1 MSESKEEMDYDY
13 TQPQEP
19 EVEQPVGAA
28 ATEKQ
33 SVDAEDEDE
42 EGEIKS
48 NDDVNDNDNSGTTSE
63 SGASDPPKP
72 AAPEKNTE
80 DDVAGEESSPKTTP
94 DADAD
99 EPNEPDD
106 EKESESAMNVDVDT
120 NTKDADVD
128 VDQEQTK
135 ESEVESKV
143 GEEGDTTN
151 QEDNTDAQYEKS
163 YSTRGRAGA
172 TTDTASE
179 PLERLARDALS
190 DFAKEKETPIS
201 AGASF
206 LSDALTEEER
216 RTRTRYLPEVEG
228 MHVLRKNEIKGDL
241 ALARSIQSSSGAA
254 GTLATSKA
262 KAKRAREEDE
272 MEGVEEEGVAPSE
285 DDRTSSDISRL
296 GAKTSE
302 SGTSAVIV
310 PSMAFVA
317 PPASS
322 NGDGASAGSK
332 RDKPLPHEV
341 DSVTAFNPPRPP
353 ESIGA
358 KKKHRMLRWERRPAD
373 IEVDL
378 SNYRKTVN
386 RTREELKNAE
396 SERDRIETAENHLRR
411 HFFNHLKCL
420 NEEWVQLNEELAV
433 AHQDCVNAA
442 DLLTSRTRSRGA
454 GKGSYAMKDVLGVL
468 RSRGAEIDE
477 KGLSL
482 DNAPSLATESNIPG
496 VGGVGAR
503 SCKDWDN
510 STVIAPGK
518 VGAAWIMPGDKIKS
532 PYGVGTVVAVYSAAG
547 LDVKE
552 APHADLKIKTSVA
565 KAPSRSDS
573 KDISDTP
580 MPDADSAKSESKEME
595 SKSGAGPKSDDSVSG
610 TKKQRQAA
618 KKKSSEAPGSKT
630 SLENMLAPR
639 VAVRMPYGIGFF
651 NLDACVSMEDASRY
665 SDSRL
670 ASRWKGMVETAATF
684 GATLDIEAMANIP
697 AVEYAG
703 DAMDTSGTAVV
714 DEMTGIVEDTR
725 PTKKG
730 GTPRL
735 VPFGSG
741 LLPTASGRGSLV
753 ANIGLVELDSELN
766 LALSE
771 GAGATGL
778 PDNTGVPKDVRTIEV
793 KRQEYLDLQARVLQV
808 RNELYRQRRNRML
821 NERTFAATQ
830 ERSARVEA
838 LVSEMRSDLK
848 SLKSRLDDEIRELGI
863 SERQAENLLTSF
875 YLSLDSRLSGQASPP
890 KRPRKHHSDV
900 DVNDD
905 DDMEEEVMESIL
917 PEKGSSKQ

>member
-1 MSESKEEMDYDY
+1 MSESKEMDYGY

-19 EVEQPVGAA
+19 EVDQPVGVAA
-28 ATEKQ
+28 AEKQ
-33 SVDAEDEDE
+33 PVDAEDEDE

-48 NDDVNDNDNSGTTSE
+48 NDDANGNDNSGTTSE
-63 SGASDPPKP
+63 SASVSPKP
-72 AAPEKNTE
+72 AVPEKSPE
-80 DDVAGEESSPKTTP
+80 GDAAVEESSPKATPTP
-94 DADAD
+94 DTEAN
-99 EPNEPDD
+99 EPIGPDD
-106 EKESESAMNVDVDT
+106 EQKSESAMNVDVDT
-120 NTKDADVD
+120 NIKDAEVG
-128 VDQEQTK
+128 QEQTK
-135 ESEVESKV
+135 EPEVESSKV
-143 GEEGDTTN
+143 GEEDNTTN

-172 TTDTASE
+172 TPTDTASE

-190 DFAKEKETPIS
+190 DLAKEKETPIS

-228 MHVLRKNEIKGDL
+228 MHALRKNEIKGDL
-241 ALARSIQSSSGAA
+241 ALARSIQSSTGVAS
-254 GTLATSKA
+254 TLAASKA

-272 MEGVEEEGVAPSE
+272 MEGVEEEGAAPSE

-296 GAKTSE
+296 GGKTAE

-322 NGDGASAGSK
+322 NGDNTSAGSK

-341 DSVTAFNPPRPP
+341 ESVTAFNPPRPP

-396 SERDRIETAENHLRR
+396 SERDRIESAENHLRR

-482 DNAPSLATESNIPG
+482 DNAPSLATEPNIPG
-496 VGGVGAR
+496 VGGVGAL
-503 SCKDWDN
+503 SCKDWDR

-532 PYGVGTVVAVYSAAG
+532 PYGEGTVVAVYSAAG

-552 APHADLKIKTSVA
+552 APHAELKVKTSAA

-573 KDISDTP
+573 KDIVDTP
-580 MPDADSAKSESKEME
+580 MPDADSAKSDSKELE
-595 SKSGAGPKSDDSVSG
+595 SKSGAGPKSDDSVTG

-618 KKKSSEAPGSKT
+618 KKKISEAPGTKT
-630 SLENMLAPR
+630 SLENMLEPR

-684 GATLDIEAMANIP
+684 GTTLDIEAMANVP
-697 AVEYAG
+697 AAEYGG
-703 DAMDTSGTAVV
+703 DAMDTSGTTVV
-714 DEMTGIVEDTR
+714 DEMTGIVEGTGT
-725 PTKKG
+725 TKKE

-741 LLPTASGRGSLV
+741 VLPTASGRGTLL

-771 GAGATGL
+771 GGGVAGL

-821 NERTFAATQ
+821 NERTFVATQ

-890 KRPRKHHSDV
+890 KRPRKHQSHV

-905 DDMEEEVMESIL
+905 DDMEEEVVESIL

>member
-1 MSESKEEMDYDY
+1 MSESKEMDYDH

-28 ATEKQ
+28 VAEKQ
-33 SVDAEDEDE
+33 TVDAEDEGE

-48 NDDVNDNDNSGTTSE
+48 NDDANDNDNTTSE
-63 SGASDPPKP
+63 SASDPPKP
-72 AAPEKNTE
+72 TVPEKATE
-80 DDVAGEESSPKTTP
+80 GDTVEEESSPKATP
-94 DADAD
+94 DADADAD
-99 EPNEPDD
+99 EPNGPNDEP
-106 EKESESAMNVDVDT
+106 ESESAMNVDVDT
-120 NTKDADVD
+120 NTKDTDAKAEAG
-128 VDQEQTK
+128 QEQTK
-135 ESEVESKV
+135 EPEVESSKV

-151 QEDNTDAQYEKS
+151 QEDNTDALYEKA
-163 YSTRGRAGA
+163 YSTRGRTGA
-172 TTDTASE
+172 ATDTTSE
-179 PLERLARDALS
+179 PLERFARDALS
-190 DFAKEKETPIS
+190 DLAKEKDTPIS

-216 RTRTRYLPEVEG
+216 RTRTRYLPEVQG
-228 MHVLRKNEIKGDL
+228 MHALRKNEIKGDL
-241 ALARSIQSSSGAA
+241 ALARSIQSST
-254 GTLATSKA
+254 GTTGNLATSKA

-272 MEGVEEEGVAPSE
+272 MEGVEEEGAAPSE

-296 GAKTSE
+296 GGKTTE
-302 SGTSAVIV
+302 SGTSAVVV

-317 PPASS
+317 PSASS
-322 NGDGASAGSK
+322 NGDSSSAGSK

-341 DSVTAFNPPRPP
+341 ESVTAFNPPRPP

-396 SERDRIETAENHLRR
+396 SERNRIETAENHLRR
-411 HFFNHLKCL
+411 HFFNHLKCM
-420 NEEWVQLNEELAV
+420 NEEWLQLNEELTV

-482 DNAPSLATESNIPG
+482 DNAPSLAMEPNIPG
-496 VGGVGAR
+496 VGGVGAL
-503 SCKDWDN
+503 SCKDWDH

-518 VGAAWIMPGDKIKS
+518 VGAAWIMPGDTIKS
-532 PYGVGTVVAVYSAAG
+532 PYGVGTVVAVYRAAG

-552 APHADLKIKTSVA
+552 APHAELKLKTS
-565 KAPSRSDS
+565 SQSDS

-580 MPDADSAKSESKEME
+580 MPDAESAKSESKELE

-618 KKKSSEAPGSKT
+618 KKRNSEAPGSKT
-630 SLENMLAPR
+630 SLENILAPR

-651 NLDACVSMEDASRY
+651 NLNACVSIEDASRY

-670 ASRWKGMVETAATF
+670 ATRWKGMVETASTF
-684 GATLDIEAMANIP
+684 GATLDIEALANIP
-697 AVEYAG
+697 AAEYGG
-703 DAMDTSGTAVV
+703 DAMDMSGTSVA
-714 DEMTGIVEDTR
+714 DEMTGIVESTG
-725 PTKKG
+725 PTKKE

-741 LLPTASGRGSLV
+741 LLPTASGRGALV

-771 GAGATGL
+771 GGGVAGL
-778 PDNTGVPKDVRTIEV
+778 PDNTGVPKDVRKIEV
-793 KRQEYLDLQARVLQV
+793 KRQEYIDLQARVLQV
-808 RNELYRQRRNRML
+808 RNELYRHRRNRML

-875 YLSLDSRLSGQASPP
+875 YLSLDSRLSGEASPP
-890 KRPRKHHSDV
+890 KRPRKHQSHIDA
-900 DVNDD
+900 NKD
-905 DDMEEEVMESIL
+905 DDMEEEVVESIL

>member
-19 EVEQPVGAA
+19 EVEKPVEAA
-28 ATEKQ
+28 AENQTA
-33 SVDAEDEDE
+33 DAEDEDE
-42 EGEIKS
+42 EGEIHT
-48 NDDVNDNDNSGTTSE
+48 NDNDNSGTTSE
-63 SGASDPPKP
+63 SASDPRP
-72 AAPEKNTE
+72 AAPEKSIEGVE
-80 DDVAGEESSPKTTP
+80 DAAVERSSPKTTP
-94 DADAD
+94 DDD

-106 EKESESAMNVDVDT
+106 EQENESAMNVDT
-120 NTKDADVD
+120 NTDADAD
-128 VDQEQTK
+128 AGQEQTK
-135 ESEVESKV
+135 EEEVESKV
-143 GEEGDTTN
+143 EEEGDTTN

-172 TTDTASE
+172 TTGTDTASE

-190 DFAKEKETPIS
+190 DLAKEKETPVS

-228 MHVLRKNEIKGDL
+228 MHALRKNEIKGDL
-241 ALARSIQSSSGAA
+241 ALARSIQSSTGVA
-254 GTLATSKA
+254 GTLAASKA

-272 MEGVEEEGVAPSE
+272 METVEEEGATPSE
-285 DDRTSSDISRL
+285 HDSTSDSVRL
-296 GAKTSE
+296 GTKTSDN
-302 SGTSAVIV
+302 GTSAVVV
-310 PSMAFVA
+310 PSTAFVA

-332 RDKPLPHEV
+332 RDKPLPHEIEA
-341 DSVTAFNPPRPP
+341 VTAFNPPRPP

-386 RTREELKNAE
+386 KTREELKNAE

-420 NEEWVQLNEELAV
+420 NEEWIQLNEELAV

-454 GKGSYAMKDVLGVL
+454 GKGSYAMKDVIGVL

-482 DNAPSLATESNIPG
+482 DKAPSLATEPNTPG
-496 VGGVGAR
+496 IGGVGAL
-503 SCKDWDN
+503 SYKDWDH

-518 VGAAWIMPGDKIKS
+518 VAAAWIMPGDKVKS
-532 PYGVGTVVAVYSAAG
+532 PYGVGTVVAVYGAGG

-552 APHADLKIKTSVA
+552 APRAELKLKTSVA
-565 KAPSRSDS
+565 KAPPRSDS

-580 MPDADSAKSESKEME
+580 MPDAESAKSESKELE
-595 SKSGAGPKSDDSVSG
+595 SKSGAAPKSDDSVSG

-618 KKKSSEAPGSKT
+618 KKKSSEAAESKT
-630 SLENMLAPR
+630 SLKNMVAPR

-651 NLDACVSMEDASRY
+651 NLDSCVSMEDASRY

-684 GATLDIEAMANIP
+684 GGTLDIEAMANIP
-697 AVEYAG
+697 AADYGG
-703 DAMDTSGTAVV
+703 DAMDTSGTMAV
-714 DEMTGIVEDTR
+714 DEMSGIVEGTG
-725 PTKKG
+725 PTKKE

-741 LLPTASGRGSLV
+741 VLPTASGRGTLL

-766 LALSE
+766 VALSE
-771 GAGATGL
+771 GGGVAGL

-821 NERTFAATQ
+821 NERTYAATQ

-838 LVSEMRSDLK
+838 LVAEMRSDLK

-890 KRPRKHHSDV
+890 KRPRKHHSEV
-900 DVNDD
+900 DLNDD
-905 DDMEEEVMESIL
+905 DDMDEEVAENTLS
-917 PEKGSSKQ
+917 ERGSSKQ

>member
-1 MSESKEEMDYDY
+1 MSESKEMDVEY
-13 TQPQEP
+13 TRPQEP
-19 EVEQPVGAA
+19 EVEQPVGVVAENQTA
-28 ATEKQ
+28 
-33 SVDAEDEDE
+33 DAEDE
-42 EGEIKS
+42 EGESKS
-48 NDDVNDNDNSGTTSE
+48 NDNDIDNSGTTSE
-63 SGASDPPKP
+63 SASELPKP
-72 AAPEKNTE
+72 AVPEKSSE
-80 DDVAGEESSPKTTP
+80 GDAAAEESSPKETLK
-94 DADAD
+94 AD
-99 EPNEPDD
+99 EPNGPDD
-106 EKESESAMNVDVDT
+106 DQEIESAMNVDVDVDT
-120 NTKDADVD
+120 NTNADTDAG
-128 VDQEQTK
+128 QEQAK
-135 ESEVESKV
+135 ELEVQSSKI
-143 GEEGDTTN
+143 GEEDDTTN
-151 QEDNTDAQYEKS
+151 QEDNTNAATDAQYEKS

-190 DFAKEKETPIS
+190 DLAKEKETPVT
-201 AGASF
+201 AGTSF

-228 MHVLRKNEIKGDL
+228 MHALRKNEIKGDL
-241 ALARSIQSSSGAA
+241 ALARSIQSSTGAA
-254 GTLATSKA
+254 GTLAASKA

-272 MEGVEEEGVAPSE
+272 MESVGEEGVAPSE
-285 DDRTSSDISRL
+285 DDRTSSDARL
-296 GAKTSE
+296 GGKSTE
-302 SGTSAVIV
+302 NGTSAVVI

-317 PPASS
+317 PPASV
-322 NGDGASAGSK
+322 NGDSASTGSK

-341 DSVTAFNPPRPP
+341 ESVTAFNPPRPP

-420 NEEWVQLNEELAV
+420 NEEWIQLNEELAV
-433 AHQDCVNAA
+433 AHQDCVTAA
-442 DLLTSRTRSRGA
+442 DLLTSRTRSRGT
-454 GKGSYAMKDVLGVL
+454 GKGSYAMKDVIGVL

-482 DNAPSLATESNIPG
+482 DNAPSLAMEPNIPG
-496 VGGVGAR
+496 AGGVGAL
-503 SCKDWDN
+503 SCKDWDH

-518 VGAAWIMPGDKIKS
+518 IAAAWIMPGDKIKS
-532 PYGVGTVVAVYSAAG
+532 PYGVGTVFAVYGPSG

-552 APHADLKIKTSVA
+552 APHAEFKLKSSIA
-565 KAPSRSDS
+565 KALSRSNS
-573 KDISDTP
+573 KDIYDIP
-580 MPDADSAKSESKEME
+580 MPDADSAKSAAKELE
-595 SKSGAGPKSDDSVSG
+595 SKSGAAPKSDDSVSG

-618 KKKSSEAPGSKT
+618 AKKKSSEPTGSKT
-630 SLENMLAPR
+630 SLDNMLAPR
-639 VAVRMPYGIGFF
+639 IAVRMPYGIAFF
-651 NLDACVSMEDASRY
+651 NLDACASMEDPSRY

-670 ASRWKGMVETAATF
+670 ALRWKGMAETAATF

-697 AVEYAG
+697 AAEYG
-703 DAMDTSGTAVV
+703 SDAMDMSGTMIV
-714 DEMTGIVEDTR
+714 DEMTGIAEGAG
-725 PTKKG
+725 PTKKE

-741 LLPTASGRGSLV
+741 LLPTASGRGTLF
-753 ANIGLVELDSELN
+753 ANIGLVELDIELN

-771 GAGATGL
+771 GGGVAGL
-778 PDNTGVPKDVRTIEV
+778 PDNTGVPKDVRAIEV
-793 KRQEYLDLQARVLQV
+793 KRQESLDLQARVLQV

-821 NERTFAATQ
+821 NERTYAATQ

-890 KRPRKHHSDV
+890 KRPRTKHQSQV
-900 DVNDD
+900 DLNDD
-905 DDMEEEVMESIL
+905 DDMDEEVVEKLL
-917 PEKGSSKQ
+917 PERGSSKQ

>member
-1 MSESKEEMDYDY
+1 
-13 TQPQEP
+13 
-19 EVEQPVGAA
+19 
-28 ATEKQ
+28 
-33 SVDAEDEDE
+33 
-42 EGEIKS
+42 
-48 NDDVNDNDNSGTTSE
+48 
-63 SGASDPPKP
+63 
-72 AAPEKNTE
+72 
-80 DDVAGEESSPKTTP
+80 
-94 DADAD
+94 
-99 EPNEPDD
+99 
-106 EKESESAMNVDVDT
+106 MNVDTT
-120 NTKDADVD
+120 NTNNTDAVGQED
-128 VDQEQTK
+128 EQTSK
-135 ESEVESKV
+135 EQPVESKV
-143 GEEGDTTN
+143 VGEEEDTTN
-151 QEDNTDAQYEKS
+151 LDYNNDALYEKA

-172 TTDTASE
+172 TTTDTVSE

-190 DFAKEKETPIS
+190 ELAKEKETPVS

-228 MHVLRKNEIKGDL
+228 MHALRKNEIKGDL
-241 ALARSIQSSSGAA
+241 ALARSIQSSTGAA

-272 MEGVEEEGVAPSE
+272 MESVEEEGATPSE
-285 DDRTSSDISRL
+285 DDRMSDVVRL
-296 GAKTSE
+296 GAKTAE
-302 SGTSAVIV
+302 TGTSAMVV

-317 PPASS
+317 PPASF
-322 NGDGASAGSK
+322 NGDGPAGGSK
-332 RDKPLPHEV
+332 REKPLPHEIEA
-341 DSVTAFNPPRPP
+341 VTAFNPPRPP

-396 SERDRIETAENHLRR
+396 SERDRIEIAENHLRR

-420 NEEWVQLNEELAV
+420 NEEWIQLNDELAV

-454 GKGSYAMKDVLGVL
+454 GKGSYVMKDVLGVL

-482 DNAPSLATESNIPG
+482 DNAPSFATQPNTPG
-496 VGGVGAR
+496 IGGVGAL
-503 SCKDWDN
+503 SCKDWN
-510 STVIAPGK
+510 HSTVIAPGR
-518 VGAAWIMPGDKIKS
+518 VAAAWIMPGDKVKS
-532 PYGVGTVVAVYSAAG
+532 PYGVGTVVTVYSAAG

-552 APHADLKIKTSVA
+552 APRAELMLKTSVA
-565 KAPSRSDS
+565 KPSSRSDS
-573 KDISDTP
+573 KDNSDTP
-580 MPDADSAKSESKEME
+580 VPDADSAKSDIKEVESKT
-595 SKSGAGPKSDDSVSG
+595 DDAVSG
-610 TKKQRQAA
+610 TKKQRQSA
-618 KKKSSEAPGSKT
+618 KKKSGEAPGSKT
-630 SLENMLAPR
+630 SLENILAPR

-651 NLDACVSMEDASRY
+651 NLDACASMEDASRY

-684 GATLDIEAMANIP
+684 GATLDVEAMANIP
-697 AVEYAG
+697 ATENSG
-703 DAMDTSGTAVV
+703 DPMDTGGAMNV
-714 DEMTGIVEDTR
+714 DEITGIAEGTTG
-725 PTKKG
+725 PTTKE

-741 LLPTASGRGSLV
+741 LIPTASGRGTLL
-753 ANIGLVELDSELN
+753 ANIGLVELDTELN
-766 LALSE
+766 VALSE
-771 GAGATGL
+771 GTGASGL
-778 PDNTGVPKDVRTIEV
+778 PDNTGVPKDVRTVEA

-890 KRPRKHHSDV
+890 KRPRKHQSQA

-905 DDMEEEVMESIL
+905 DDMDEEVVENAST
-917 PEKGSSKQ
+917 ERGSSKQ